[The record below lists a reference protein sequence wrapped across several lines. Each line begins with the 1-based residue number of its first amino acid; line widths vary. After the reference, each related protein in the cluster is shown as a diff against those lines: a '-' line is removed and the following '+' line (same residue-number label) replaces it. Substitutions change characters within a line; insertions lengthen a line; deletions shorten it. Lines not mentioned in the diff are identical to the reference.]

1 MCIKIRIKNK
11 TSSMTLKRN
20 GKVYTRKLPIQW
32 SVVLFMDSGEGR
44 HRQNRGLQT
53 SRNVQFPSHPNGG
66 GVRKPDPYRA
76 AMLGEV
82 NLGQVTPIIASPP
95 GHKLRNFC
103 MFSGDKKWV
112 IIKGPS
118 AQQDCHEPEVTTQT
132 CNRKY
137 HPHLSSASS
146 VVIKNSIPAVLSS
159 H

>member
-1 MCIKIRIKNK
+1 MDSRKAGTGRTGEFTDI
-11 TSSMTLKRN
+11 LKR
-20 GKVYTRKLPIQW
+20 PI
-32 SVVLFMDSGEGR
+32 SL
-44 HRQNRGLQT
+44 
-53 SRNVQFPSHPNGG
+53 SRPN

-76 AMLGEV
+76 AARLGEV

-103 MFSGDKKWV
+103 MFSGDKKKRE
-112 IIKGPS
+112 IIKGS
-118 AQQDCHEPEVTTQT
+118 KAQQDCHEPEVTTQT

-146 VVIKNSIPAVLSS
+146 VVIKNPIPAVLSS